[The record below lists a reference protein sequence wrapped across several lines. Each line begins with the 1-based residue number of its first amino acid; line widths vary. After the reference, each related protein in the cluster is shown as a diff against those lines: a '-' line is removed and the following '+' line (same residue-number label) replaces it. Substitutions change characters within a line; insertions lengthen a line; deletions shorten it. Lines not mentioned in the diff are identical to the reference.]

1 MKTRISALAL
11 SLTILFVSCDQEY
24 LNPSAASQTQ
34 VVNDVLG
41 LITLA
46 NGLQFRYSVTR
57 LSPNYTVT
65 STSGIL
71 TRELTVLNAGN
82 TDEENLRLGGNNVI
96 GSNGV
101 ITNLWNQSQLIRAT
115 ADQILDNLSIV
126 TDQGVK
132 GGLQAHATIYKALA
146 LGNLAMFWESAPITT
161 GINAPFVPRSEILAE
176 AIRILEAASAELAK
190 AALPATFTSRI
201 VAGIDYANTL
211 NVLIARYALMAGQYD
226 KAIEAANR
234 VSTAVSV
241 RAVMNHDDAS
251 PNAMFFVAFSNRNVT
266 EPPDALFSLPT
277 ALQTPAA
284 DRRLAFFFNATGGTG
299 TVNRARSS
307 FYTAN
312 GSAVPIYR
320 PGEVALIRAEAHV
333 RKSTPDLNSAVADLN
348 LVLQKTAAQDAL
360 GIGAALPAYAGPL
373 TSADLLTEIYRQ
385 RCIEL
390 YLSGMRLED
399 SRRFGRPVSE
409 RGRSFLP
416 YPFSERDN
424 NSNTPAADPAF

>member
-11 SLTILFVSCDQEY
+11 SLTLLLVSCDKEY

-57 LSPNYTVT
+57 VSPNYTVPT
-65 STSGIL
+65 ASGIL

-101 ITNLWNQSQLIRAT
+101 ITNLWNQSHLIRAT
-115 ADQILDNLSIV
+115 ADQILDNLGIV
-126 TDQGVK
+126 TDQGMK
-132 GGLQAHATIYKALA
+132 GGLQAHATIYKALS

-161 GINAPFVPRSEILAE
+161 QLNAPFVSRQEILNE

-190 AALPATFTSRI
+190 AALPTTFTSRI
-201 VAGIDYANTL
+201 VVGVDYANTL
-211 NVLIARYALMAGQYD
+211 NLLIARYALMAGQYD
-226 KAIEAANR
+226 KAIAAANR
-234 VSTAVSV
+234 VSTATTV

-251 PNAMFFVAFSNRNVT
+251 PNAMFFTAFSNRNVT
-266 EPPDALFSLPT
+266 EPPDALFSLPA
-277 ALQTPAA
+277 ALQTPAG
-284 DRRLAFFFNATGGTG
+284 DRRIAFFYNATGGTG
-299 TVNRARSS
+299 AVNRARAS
-307 FYTAN
+307 FFTAN
-312 GSAVPIYR
+312 NSAVPIYR
-320 PGEVALIRAEAHV
+320 PGEAALIRAEANV
-333 RKSTPDLNSAVADLN
+333 RKSSPDLNAAVTDIN

-360 GIGAALPAYAGPL
+360 GIGAALPAYSGPVAA
-373 TSADLLTEIYRQ
+373 ADLLNEIYRQ

-390 YLSGMRLED
+390 FLSGMRLED
-399 SRRFGRPVSE
+399 SRRFGRPASE
-409 RGRSFLP
+409 RGRTFLP

-424 NSNTPAADPAF
+424 NTNTPADPAS

>member
-11 SLTILFVSCDQEY
+11 SLTVLLVSCDKEY

-57 LSPNYTVT
+57 VSPNYTVT
-65 STSGIL
+65 TASGIL

-101 ITNLWNQSQLIRAT
+101 ITNLWNQSHLIRAT
-115 ADQILDNLSIV
+115 ADQILDNLGIV
-126 TDQGVK
+126 TDQGMK
-132 GGLQAHATIYKALA
+132 GGLQAHATIYKALS

-161 GINAPFVPRSEILAE
+161 QVNAPFVSRQEILNE
-176 AIRILEAASAELAK
+176 AIRILEDASAELAK

-211 NVLIARYALMAGQYD
+211 NLLIARYALMAGQYD
-226 KAIEAANR
+226 KAIAAATR
-234 VSTAVSV
+234 VSTATTV

-251 PNAMFFVAFSNRNVT
+251 PNAMFFTAFSNRNVT
-266 EPPDALFSLPT
+266 EPPDALFSLPA
-277 ALQTPAA
+277 ALQTPAG
-284 DRRLAFFFNATGGTG
+284 DRRIAFFYNPTGGTAA
-299 TVNRARSS
+299 VNRARAS
-307 FYTAN
+307 FFTAN
-312 GSAVPIYR
+312 TTAVPIYR
-320 PGEVALIRAEAHV
+320 PGEAALIRAEANI
-333 RKSTPDLNSAVADLN
+333 RKSSPDLNAAVTDIN

-360 GIGAALPAYAGPL
+360 GIGAALPAYSGPVAA
-373 TSADLLTEIYRQ
+373 ADLLNEIYRQ

-390 YLSGMRLED
+390 FLSGMRLED
-399 SRRFGRPVSE
+399 SRRFGRPASE
-409 RGRSFLP
+409 RGRTFLP

-424 NSNTPAADPAF
+424 NTNTPADPAS

>member
-1 MKTRISALAL
+1 MKTKISALAL
-11 SLTILFVSCDQEY
+11 SLTLLLVSCDQEY

-57 LSPNYTVT
+57 LSPNYTVPT
-65 STSGIL
+65 TSGIL
-71 TRELTVLNAGN
+71 TRELTVLNPGN

-101 ITNLWNQSQLIRAT
+101 ISNLWNQCHLIRAT
-115 ADQILDNLSIV
+115 ADQILSNLSIV

-161 GINAPFVPRSEILAE
+161 QINAPFVSRLEILRE

-201 VAGIDYANTL
+201 VSGIDYANTL
-211 NVLIARYALMAGQYD
+211 NVLIARYALMAGEYD
-226 KAIEAANR
+226 KAISAANL
-234 VSTAVSV
+234 VSTATTV
-241 RAVMNHDDAS
+241 RALMNHDDAS
-251 PNAMFFVAFSNRNVT
+251 QNAMFFVSFSNRNVT
-266 EPPDALFSLPT
+266 EPPDALFSLPA
-277 ALQTPAA
+277 ALQTPAD
-284 DRRLAFFFNATGGTG
+284 DRRISFFFNTAGGTG
-299 TVNRARSS
+299 TVNRARAS
-307 FYTAN
+307 FFTAN
-312 GSAVPIYR
+312 SSAVPIYR
-320 PGEVALIRAEAHV
+320 PGEVFLIRAEANV
-333 RKSTPDLNSAVADLN
+333 RKSSPNLTAAVTDLNA
-348 LVLQKTAAQDAL
+348 VLQKTAAQDAL
-360 GIGAALPAYAGPL
+360 GIGATLPAYSGPVAA
-373 TSADLLTEIYRQ
+373 ADLLTEIYRQ

-399 SRRFGRPVSE
+399 SRRFGRPASE
-409 RGRSFLP
+409 RGRTFLP

-424 NSNTPAADPAF
+424 NSLTPADPAS